1 MAQKILIVED
11 DPAQLRYLESIVSNL
26 GYGTVTAADGD
37 AAVEILIRED
47 RSGVDLVLLDLV
59 LPGLDGFGVLQR
71 VDPVHPDL
79 QVIVL
84 TMSGGVGTVVQAMRH
99 GATDFLVKP
108 VSPERLQVSIENALK
123 ISTLAGELSRMS
135 RKVNG
140 EMTFTDLVAVA
151 PPMRNVVDL
160 ASRASAS
167 NIAVLL
173 EGESG
178 VGKEMIARAI
188 QGSSDRAGKPF
199 VTVNCSAIPENLVES
214 ILFGH
219 ERGSFTGAQQ
229 KHIGKFQEANGGTLF
244 LDEVGEL
251 TPDIQVKLLRA
262 LQDGEIDPVGSKR
275 PVNVDIRVI
284 SATNRDLMQLVEEE
298 RFRED
303 LYYRLN
309 IFPIYVPPLR
319 ERREDIPALVTA
331 FVQRFAVSEGK
342 NVSGVEDSVMEM
354 LAAYPWP
361 GNVRQLENAVFR
373 AVVLADGERLTLQDF
388 SHIAGRI
395 APDGQPTASAQPPF
409 GGFAHGAAVAAP
421 VPGLSISALDQQGAV
436 RPLREIEDDAIRIAL
451 DRYNGQMSE
460 VARRLGI
467 GRSTLYRKIRDMGIS
482 VDRV

>member
-1 MAQKILIVED
+1 MAQKVLIVED
-11 DPAQLRYLESIVSNL
+11 DPAQLRYLQTIVDNL
-26 GYGTVTAADGD
+26 GYETLTADDGEK
-37 AAVEILIRED
+37 AVDILIRDD
-47 RSGVDLVLLDLV
+47 RSGVDLVLLDLI

-71 VDPVHPDL
+71 VDPIHPDL
-79 QVIVL
+79 QIIVL
-84 TMSGGVGTVVQAMRH
+84 TMSGGVGTVVQAMRQ

-108 VSPERLQVSIENALK
+108 VSPERLKISIENALK
-123 ISTLAGELSRMS
+123 ISTLAGELSRMK
-135 RKVNG
+135 RKAEG
-140 EMTFTDLVAVA
+140 EMTFDDLIAVA
-151 PPMRNVVDL
+151 PPMRNVVDM
-160 ASRASAS
+160 AKRAAGS

-275 PVNVDIRVI
+275 PVNVNIRII
-284 SATNRDLMQLVEEE
+284 SATNRDLMHLVETE

-309 IFPIYVPPLR
+309 IFPIHVPPLR
-319 ERREDIPALVTA
+319 DRREDIPALVRA
-331 FVQRFAVSEGK
+331 FVSRFAASEAK
-342 NVSGVEDSVMEM
+342 NVTGVEDSVMDM
-354 LAAYPWP
+354 LVAYPWP

-373 AVVLADGERLTLQDF
+373 AVVLADGERLTMEDF
-388 SHIAGRI
+388 SQIAGRLSQSPGPATGV
-395 APDGQPTASAQPPF
+395 APAFAGMI
-409 GGFAHGAAVAAP
+409 GGTPYNAGNLAIP
-421 VPGLSISALDQQGAV
+421 VVDQQGAV
-436 RPLREIEDDAIRIAL
+436 RPLRDIEDDAIRMAL

-467 GRSTLYRKIRDMGIS
+467 GRSTLYRKIRDLGID
-482 VDRV
+482 VERI

>member
-11 DPAQLRYLESIVSNL
+11 DPAQLRYLDTIVSNL
-26 GYGTVTAADGD
+26 GYETLTADDGEK
-37 AAVEILIRED
+37 AVDLLIRD
-47 RSGVDLVLLDLV
+47 NRSGVDLVLLDLV
-59 LPGLDGFGVLQR
+59 LPNLDGFGVLQR
-71 VDPVHPDL
+71 IDPIHPDL
-79 QVIVL
+79 QIIVL
-84 TMSGGVGTVVQAMRH
+84 TMSGGVGTVVQAMRN

-108 VSPERLQVSIENALK
+108 VSPERLQISIENALK
-123 ISTLAGELSRMS
+123 ISTLTGELSRMA

-140 EMTFTDLVAVA
+140 EMTFGDLVAVA
-151 PPMRNVVDL
+151 PAMRNVVDL
-160 ASRASAS
+160 AKRAAAS

-178 VGKEMIARAI
+178 VGKEMIARAV

-275 PVNVDIRVI
+275 PVNVDIRLI

-309 IFPIYVPPLR
+309 IFPIHVPPLR
-319 ERREDIPALVTA
+319 ERREDIPALVDA
-331 FVQRFAVSEGK
+331 FVQRFAASEKK
-342 NVSGVEDSVMEM
+342 NVTGVEPAVMDA
-354 LAAYPWP
+354 LVNYPWP

-373 AVVLADGERLTLQDF
+373 ALVLADGERLTADDF
-388 SHIAGRI
+388 RQIVGRVAQTQAPGYSAAG
-395 APDGQPTASAQPPF
+395 QPPF
-409 GGFAHGAAVAAP
+409 AGFGAGHIGGGNGA
-421 VPGLSISALDQQGAV
+421 SIAALDHQGAV
-436 RPLREIEDDAIRIAL
+436 RTLRDIEDDAIRIAL

-467 GRSTLYRKIRDMGIS
+467 GRSTLYRKIRDLGIY
-482 VDRV
+482 VERA